1 MKLRELHDKLE
12 FETVIR
18 LFLKEDSS
26 FRSPIFKTG
35 TIPEFMLEKNISS
48 FWARGEDEIWVEMEE
63 ETK

>member
-18 LFLKEDSS
+18 LFFKEDSS
-26 FRSPIFKTG
+26 FTPRFKTG

-48 FWARGEDEIWVEMEE
+48 FWVRGEDEIWVEMEDE
-63 ETK
+63 PK